1 MWETP
6 NVLEVDIHSYRA
18 ASLTA
23 TTNTHTHTHF
33 ILTHTH
39 TCFIRTNTH
48 TYMCVRSSVHH
59 FEIPSCHGLSVKWKR
74 NKQCHDNA

>member
-23 TTNTHTHTHF
+23 TTNTHTNTFH
-33 ILTHTH
+33 LNTHTH
-39 TCFIRTNTH
+39 VFHKNKHTHIHVCALIRPP
-48 TYMCVRSSVHH
+48 
-59 FEIPSCHGLSVKWKR
+59 F
-74 NKQCHDNA
+74 